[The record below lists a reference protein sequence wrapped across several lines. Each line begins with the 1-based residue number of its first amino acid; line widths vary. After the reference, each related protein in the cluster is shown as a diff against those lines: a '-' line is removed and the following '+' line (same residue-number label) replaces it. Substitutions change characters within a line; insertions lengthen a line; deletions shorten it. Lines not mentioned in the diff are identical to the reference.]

1 MGTSG
6 SKSRGLWPFASS
18 AGGSGS
24 EAPNAAGTDQA
35 LTRAQG
41 CRSAPPFVFTRRGS
55 MYFDED
61 GDLAH
66 EFYEETIVTKN
77 GRKRAK
83 LKRIHKNLVPQ
94 GIVQLD
100 HPRIHVDFPVI
111 ICEVCSLVASLP
123 RVPLPRLH
131 RSSEQ
136 HFWIHPYPPSSASP
150 PAPAQPPSFSPPHIP
165 CAHPLSPGSSE
176 NSLLSS
182 SYSVGSKETALVKI
196 TGSFLMAQLENLV
209 PA

>member
-111 ICEVCSLVASLP
+111 ICEVKWTRQGVG
-123 RVPLPRLH
+123 
-131 RSSEQ
+131 
-136 HFWIHPYPPSSASP
+136 
-150 PAPAQPPSFSPPHIP
+150 AQPEAGSLST
-165 CAHPLSPGSSE
+165 APLDPEG
-176 NSLLSS
+176 
-182 SYSVGSKETALVKI
+182 GAK
-196 TGSFLMAQLENLV
+196 M
-209 PA
+209 